1 MIELKALPPKEAIEY
16 FRQKGYQIG
25 FSWEDVWQQEHQ
37 AAFTVAKAMQLDLLR
52 DIRSAVDE
60 ALANGTTFAD
70 FRKNLKPLL
79 VQRGW
84 WGKAE
89 MEDPLTGEKKLV
101 QLGSTRRLKTIFNTN
116 LRTAHSEG
124 QWQRIQASKEAF
136 PYLQYDG
143 NNSEHPRLQHSAWDG
158 MVLPVDDPFWQSH
171 MPIKEWGCKCRV
183 IQINQ
188 GMMSRRG
195 LNVSESPDVPKTLYT
210 NKRTGEVQAV
220 PKGVHP
226 AFNYPPGGRLA
237 NLPAYITDSVIKAP
251 ADLGAAAWN
260 NVGPFV
266 MAGVADKFS
275 TFVDQVFTRGNSNRS
290 FAVAGFMHPDDVSYL
305 AALDRAPASAEIAI
319 PDRLMVGAKA
329 TRHQTKGDAL
339 SKEEWKA
346 LPSLLQHSR
355 AVLYEVDQ
363 GNLLYV
369 MDSLEDPRVQKI
381 VVQPDFMTKKPKTR
395 INMARAGFKLSVE
408 DLRAGIKG
416 GSYRV
421 VRGSLE

>member
-1 MIELKALPPKEAIEY
+1 MIELKALPPEEAIKF
-16 FRQKGYQIG
+16 FRQKGYKIG

-52 DIRSAVDE
+52 DIRSALDE
-60 ALANGTTFAD
+60 ALANGGTFAD

-124 QWQRIQASKEAF
+124 QWQRIQAGKQAF

-143 NNSEHPRLQHSAWDG
+143 NNSENPRLQHSAWDG

-183 IQINQ
+183 IQLSQ

-195 LNVSESPDVPKTLYT
+195 LEVSQAPDVPKTYYT

-226 AFNYPPGGRLA
+226 AFNYPPGARLA
-237 NLPAYITDSVIKAP
+237 SLPAYITDTIIKAP

-260 NVGPFV
+260 NIPTIVA
-266 MAGVADKFS
+266 AGVADRF
-275 TFVDQVFTRGNSNRS
+275 TEFVDAAFKRGQSNRS
-290 FAVAGFMHPDDVSYL
+290 FGVAGFMHPDDVRYL
-305 AALDRAPASAEIAI
+305 TSLDRTPESAEIAI
-319 PDRLMVGAKA
+319 PDHLMVGAKA
-329 TRHQTKGDAL
+329 ARHEKKGDAL
-339 SKEEWKA
+339 TQEEWKA
-346 LPSLLQHSR
+346 LPKMIQNPL
-355 AVLYEVDQ
+355 AVLYQVDQ

-381 VVQPDFMTKKPKTR
+381 VVQPGFMTKKPKTQV
-395 INMARAGFKLSVE
+395 NMARAGFKLSVE

-416 GSYRV
+416 GSYRI
-421 VRGSLE
+421 VRGSL